1 MFDIPK
7 NLYTKSLKKI
17 KSICVLYHNGYEPD
31 EIADIMGT
39 DEEKIKEVIRLCY
52 IELCDDY
59 LKK

>member
-17 KSICVLYHNGYEPD
+17 KTICHLYRDGYEPD
-31 EIADIMGT
+31 EIAEIMGA
-39 DEEKIKEVIRLCY
+39 DEEKIKEVIRLFY
-52 IELCDDY
+52 IELCDEY

>member
-17 KSICVLYHNGYEPD
+17 KTICHLYRDGYEPD
-31 EIADIMGT
+31 EIAEIMGT
-39 DEEKIKEVIRLCY
+39 DEEKIKEVIQLCY
-52 IELCDDY
+52 IELCDEY

>member
-17 KSICVLYHNGYEPD
+17 KTNCHLYRNGYEPD
-31 EIADIMGT
+31 ESAEIINAD
-39 DEEKIKEVIRLCY
+39 EKKIKEVIQLCY
-52 IELCDDY
+52 IELCDEY

>member
-17 KSICVLYHNGYEPD
+17 KTICHLYRDGYEPD
-31 EIADIMGT
+31 EIAEIMGA
-39 DEEKIKEVIRLCY
+39 DEEKIKEVIQLCY
-52 IELCDDY
+52 IALCDEY

>member
-17 KSICVLYHNGYEPD
+17 KTICYLYHDGYEPH
-31 EIADIMGT
+31 EIADIMGVN
-39 DEEKIKEVIRLCY
+39 EEKIKEVIHLCY
-52 IELCDDY
+52 IDLCDEY

>member
-17 KSICVLYHNGYEPD
+17 KTICHLYRDGYEPD
-31 EIADIMGT
+31 EIAEIMGA

-52 IELCDDY
+52 IELCDEY
-59 LKK
+59 LEK